1 MTRLAV
7 ESDVAA
13 ENASRFQQPLGKR
26 GPFPVSHSY
35 TQHYDDGLFL
45 VSTKTGQVRLTPSPP
60 GAAGAGHPHTPIS
73 GRWIPHPPRA
83 WGHVGMWA

>member
-26 GPFPVSHSY
+26 GPYPVSHSY
-35 TQHYDDGLFL
+35 TQHDDDGLFL
-45 VSTKTGQVRLTPSPP
+45 VSTKTGQVRRSRPSGLGGM
-60 GAAGAGHPHTPIS
+60 GA
-73 GRWIPHPPRA
+73 
-83 WGHVGMWA
+83 